1 MKLKSRRVRSME
13 ELGAMEDKSPAV
25 CGPSRAA
32 CAARYSLRP
41 SRKYVEIM
49 RAQPANGNGAHIIL
63 VPRRRKPVSA

>member
-1 MKLKSRRVRSME
+1 MKLKSRRVRSMA

-49 RAQPANGNGAHIIL
+49 RAQPGIGNGEHLL
-63 VPRRRKPVSA
+63 VPRRRKLVSA